1 MKKEI
6 VRFSRGF
13 IVLFL
18 ISVLLI
24 STTGLGLKL
33 SAPVLAA
40 NNSDNCTDTLIKGV
54 TASASDANF
63 PALAV
68 LDQKPGTLWST
79 YGKGSWI
86 QLDLGKAKTLCN
98 IDISW
103 YKGDQR
109 NNNFVISISNDGMSY
124 QTLFNS
130 KSTGTTATFERYDLQ
145 NVDARYIKI
154 TVNGNTQNNYASIV
168 DINVNT
174 NEGNSSDQAKKN
186 VAALSGDCVKTKVSK
201 VTASGNKKP
210 YVPNNA
216 IDNNTK
222 TRWVNEKKDSW
233 IKLDLGKTQTICEV
247 GVQWNKGDSR
257 VYSFTV
263 SVSKDNE
270 KFTDVAKLKSSG
282 NTNALESYS
291 LKEVGARYVRIT
303 VTKNTENNFAS
314 IVEIAIGSKK
324 SSNPSPALPSS
335 DKCDS
340 NLPVSGVKAS
350 ASQSGNP
357 ASGATDNN
365 PNSRW
370 SNQGFGSWVRIDL
383 GDVKKICS
391 MDILWY
397 RGNERIN
404 TFEISTSQDG
414 NAFTKIFSGSSTD
427 TIAPE
432 KYTFSETEARYVKIT
447 VTGNTQNDWASIS
460 EVDIF
465 GIDSTSPP
473 PPPIPQQEICGD
485 GIDNNN
491 NGQIDEGC
499 PSEPPLPPPSPGIDD
514 VQEIYPTAT
523 GGETWFF
530 NPNNPVDGQFD
541 SNGAEISKNSDGSW
555 HLKPGTT
562 RMNVYTKSAGL
573 LSDKQRSNL
582 ATYDY
587 SALAQKGYW
596 YQPTDWKNVEA
607 TGYFKVS
614 SSSSGDGISFVTR
627 SVRHSNAIENGCG
640 GSAYHNNIRF
650 DGTFQYKKEMWHVN
664 YDILSPTKNGIG
676 SIMNK
681 WVGFK
686 GVVYNLPDGTVK
698 LESYVDKDNNNHWQK
713 VEELVDSGHWGNDMT
728 HCNANTPGAAITW
741 ASPMFDY
748 KSTGVTY
755 DFKKLSLREITPP
768 L

>member
-1 MKKEI
+1 MKEEI
-6 VRFSRGF
+6 VRFSSRFVG
-13 IVLFL
+13 LFL
-18 ISVLLI
+18 IAILFI
-24 STTGLGLKL
+24 STTGLGLNL
-33 SAPVLAA
+33 STPVMAA
-40 NNSDNCTDTLIKGV
+40 KNPVTCTDTLVKGA

-68 LDQKPGTLWST
+68 LDQNPETLWST

-86 QLDLGKAKTLCN
+86 QLDLEKAKTLCD

-109 NNNFVISISNDGMSY
+109 NNNFVISISNDGSSY
-124 QTLFNS
+124 KTLFNS
-130 KSTGTTATFERYDLQ
+130 KSTGTTAKFERYDLQ
-145 NVDARYIKI
+145 NIVARYIKI

-168 DINVNT
+168 DIKVNT
-174 NEGNSSDQAKKN
+174 KEGNSSDQAKKN
-186 VAALSGDCVKTKVSK
+186 AAALSEDCVKTKVSK
-201 VTASGNKKP
+201 VTSSGSKKP
-210 YVPNNA
+210 YVPDNA
-216 IDNNTK
+216 IDNNSK

-233 IKLDLGKTQTICEV
+233 LKLDLGKTQTICDV

-263 SVSKDNE
+263 SVSKDNK
-270 KFTDVAKLKSSG
+270 KFTDVAKLESSG
-282 NTNALESYS
+282 STNGLESYS
-291 LKEVGARYVRIT
+291 LKEVNARYVRIT

-314 IVEIAIGSKK
+314 IVEITIGSKK
-324 SSNPSPALPSS
+324 SSNPSPPPPST

-340 NLPVSGVKAS
+340 NLPISAVAASG
-350 ASQSGNP
+350 SQSGNA
-357 ASGATDNN
+357 ASGATDND

-370 SNQGFGSWVRIDL
+370 ANEGFGSWIQADL
-383 GDVKKICS
+383 GSIKKICS
-391 MDILWY
+391 ADISWY
-397 RGNERIN
+397 KGNERQY
-404 TFEISTSQDG
+404 TFDISSSQDG
-414 NAFTKIFSGSSTD
+414 NVFSKIFSGINTA
-427 TIAPE
+427 TNAAE
-432 KYTFSETEARYVKIT
+432 KYTFSETKARYVKIT
-447 VTGNTQNDWASIS
+447 VAGNTQNDWASIT
-460 EVDIF
+460 ELDIF
-465 GIDSTSPP
+465 GSPDSTPT
-473 PPPIPQQEICGD
+473 PIPQEICGD

-499 PSEPPLPPPSPGIDD
+499 PSEPPSPPPDGNPSNDD
-514 VQEIYPTAT
+514 VRKIYPTAA

-530 NPNNPVDGQFD
+530 NPDNPVDGQFD

-562 RMNVYTKSAGL
+562 RMNVFTKSAGL
-573 LSDKQRSNL
+573 LSDNQRSNL
-582 ATYDY
+582 TTYDY

-596 YQPTDWKNVEA
+596 YKPTDWKNVEA

-698 LESYVDKDNNNHWQK
+698 LESYVDKDNNNHWEK
-713 VEELVDSGHWGNDMT
+713 VQELVDSGHWGNDMT
-728 HCNANTPGAAITW
+728 HCNASTPGAAITW

-768 L
+768 V

>member
-1 MKKEI
+1 LKREI
-6 VRFSRGF
+6 VRFSSRF
-13 IVLFL
+13 IGLFL
-18 ISVLLI
+18 IAVLLI
-24 STTGLGLKL
+24 STTGLGLNL
-33 SAPVLAA
+33 STPVMAA
-40 NNSDNCTDTLIKGV
+40 KNPVTCTDTPIKGV
-54 TASASDANF
+54 AASASDANF

-68 LDQKPGTLWST
+68 LDQNPETLWST
-79 YGKGSWI
+79 FGKGSWI

-109 NNNFVISISNDGMSY
+109 NNNFAISISNDGMSY
-124 QTLFNS
+124 KTLFNS

-145 NVDARYIKI
+145 NVVARYIKI
-154 TVNGNTQNNYASIV
+154 TVNGNTQNNYASII
-168 DINVNT
+168 DINVST
-174 NEGNSSDQAKKN
+174 NEGNSSDQAKKS
-186 VAALSGDCVKTKVSK
+186 VAALSEDCVKTKVSE

-216 IDNNTK
+216 IDNNAK

-263 SVSKDNE
+263 SVSKDNK

-282 NTNALESYS
+282 KTNDLETYS

-314 IVEIAIGSKK
+314 IVEIAIGSKN
-324 SSNPSPALPSS
+324 SPNPSPPPPSS
-335 DKCDS
+335 DKCES

-370 SNQGFGSWVRIDL
+370 SNQGFGSWIQLDL
-383 GDVKKICS
+383 RSVKKICS
-391 MDILWY
+391 ADISWY
-397 RGNERIN
+397 RGNERQY
-404 TFEISTSQDG
+404 TFDISSSQDG
-414 NAFTKIFSGSSTD
+414 NIFTKIFSGINTV
-427 TIAPE
+427 TNAPE
-432 KYTFSETEARYVKIT
+432 KYTFSETQARYLKIT

-465 GIDSTSPP
+465 GSLDSPTPTP
-473 PPPIPQQEICGD
+473 TPTPAPTPTPTPGPI
-485 GIDNNN
+485 
-491 NGQIDEGC
+491 
-499 PSEPPLPPPSPGIDD
+499 SDD

-768 L
+768 Q